1 MEEVTTKKSSAKK
14 TASGAAGG
22 AGTHDT
28 EAEWMER
35 AAQMELMRA
44 KMEEMGRI
52 IETLKADAVPRMT
65 LAPTVSMAS
74 APLAQASPLWDL
86 QTEWFGLLGSN
97 TSVTKNREILSAIET
112 QATYYKV
119 PADVLHARIL
129 RYASTSPDVANYANT
144 AADGYALISILRG
157 TLEAKLPS
165 KTVIMRT
172 ESMTAE
178 TFFREAGEAL
188 SQEDRLLKNRK
199 NTLTQIAYRDRTL
212 PNDKLQTLIAEI
224 EKEDD
229 STMTKDNAQLFAQLV
244 RLWTKVKAFM
254 GAKTHQSEDGSNRK
268 KRKRDGNPSSPSTA
282 HTPSSSS
289 SASNKKPKR
298 VPTRPCAHCNGE
310 HFDWECPTKP
320 QSAVAETSGKRAKKS
335 SKD

>member
-1 MEEVTTKKSSAKK
+1 MEKV
-14 TASGAAGG
+14 
-22 AGTHDT
+22 
-28 EAEWMER
+28 
-35 AAQMELMRA
+35 AQMELMRA
-44 KMEEMGRI
+44 KMEEMART
-52 IETLKADAVPRMT
+52 IETLKADAAPRMA
-65 LAPTVSMAS
+65 LAPPGMAS
-74 APLAQASPLWDL
+74 APFAPASPLWDL

-97 TSVTKNREILSAIET
+97 TTITKSREILSAIET

-129 RYASTSPDVANYANT
+129 RYASTSPDAANYANT

-157 TLEAKLPS
+157 TLEARLPS

-229 STMTKDNAQLFAQLV
+229 STMTKDNAQLFAQLT
-244 RLWTKVKAFM
+244 RLWTKAKAFM
-254 GAKTHQSEDGSNRK
+254 GAKTHQSEDGPNRK

-289 SASNKKPKR
+289 SETNKKAKR
-298 VPTRPCAHCNGE
+298 VPTRPCAHCDGE

-320 QSAVAETSGKRAKKS
+320 QNAAVDKSGKRAKKS
-335 SKD
+335 AKD